1 MIDEKFWYKSTIEE
15 KIYFSFFED
24 DLNSKLLFVTN
35 LGLSKQSIEKIIYI
49 EKIKQKIT
57 EPDLY
62 KVIFLND
69 QATPM
74 EFVIDVLIQIF
85 KHSDTTARDLTVK
98 IHEEGSAV
106 VGVYTYEIAEQKGVE
121 ATNLSRTH
129 GFPLQIKV
137 EKQ

>member
-1 MIDEKFWYKSTIEE
+1 MISNVMDVEI
-15 KIYFSFFED
+15 D
-24 DLNSKLLFVTN
+24 
-35 LGLSKQSIEKIIYI
+35 

-69 QATPM
+69 NQTPM
-74 EFVIDVLIQIF
+74 EFVIDVLVQIF
-85 KHSDTTARDLTVK
+85 KHSDTTARDLTIK

-106 VGVYTYEIAEQKGVE
+106 VGVYTYEIAEHKRLE
-121 ATNLSRTH
+121 ATKLILTH
-129 GFPLQIKV
+129 GFPQQIKV

>member
-1 MIDEKFWYKSTIEE
+1 MDVEID
-15 KIYFSFFED
+15 
-24 DLNSKLLFVTN
+24 
-35 LGLSKQSIEKIIYI
+35 

-69 QATPM
+69 NTTPM
-74 EFVIDVLIQIF
+74 EFVIDVLCQIF

-98 IHEEGSAV
+98 IHEEGSAI
-106 VGVYTYEIAEQKGVE
+106 VGVYTYEIAEQKRVE
-121 ATNLSRTH
+121 PTNVSRSH

-137 EKQ
+137 EKR

>member
-1 MIDEKFWYKSTIEE
+1 MDVEID
-15 KIYFSFFED
+15 
-24 DLNSKLLFVTN
+24 
-35 LGLSKQSIEKIIYI
+35 

-62 KVIFLND
+62 KVIFLNYN
-69 QATPM
+69 QTPM
-74 EFVIDVLIQIF
+74 EFVIDVRVQIF
-85 KHSDTTARDLTVK
+85 KHSDTTARDLTIK

>member
-1 MIDEKFWYKSTIEE
+1 MDVEID
-15 KIYFSFFED
+15 
-24 DLNSKLLFVTN
+24 
-35 LGLSKQSIEKIIYI
+35 

-57 EPDLY
+57 ESDLY

-69 QATPM
+69 NTTPM
-74 EFVIDVLIQIF
+74 EFVIDVLCQIF

-98 IHEEGSAV
+98 IHDEGSAV

-121 ATNLSRTH
+121 ATNLSRSH

-137 EKQ
+137 EKN

>member
-1 MIDEKFWYKSTIEE
+1 MISNVMDVEI
-15 KIYFSFFED
+15 D
-24 DLNSKLLFVTN
+24 
-35 LGLSKQSIEKIIYI
+35 

-69 QATPM
+69 NQTPM
-74 EFVIDVLIQIF
+74 EFVIDVLVQIF
-85 KHSDTTARDLTVK
+85 KHSDTTARDLTIK

-106 VGVYTYEIAEQKGVE
+106 VGVYTYEIAEQKCVE
-121 ATNLSRTH
+121 DTNLSRTH

>member
-1 MIDEKFWYKSTIEE
+1 MISNVMDVEI
-15 KIYFSFFED
+15 D
-24 DLNSKLLFVTN
+24 
-35 LGLSKQSIEKIIYI
+35 

-62 KVIFLND
+62 KVFFLND
-69 QATPM
+69 NQTPM
-74 EFVIDVLIQIF
+74 EFVIDVLCQIF
-85 KHSDTTARDLTVK
+85 KHSSTTARDLTVK
-98 IHEEGSAV
+98 IHEEGSAI

>member
-1 MIDEKFWYKSTIEE
+1 MISNVMDVEI
-15 KIYFSFFED
+15 D
-24 DLNSKLLFVTN
+24 
-35 LGLSKQSIEKIIYI
+35 

-57 EPDLY
+57 ETDLY

-69 QATPM
+69 NQTPM
-74 EFVIDVLIQIF
+74 EFVIDVRVQIF
-85 KHSDTTARDLTVK
+85 KHSDTTARDLTIK